1 LEAFMLLLNCGC
13 ASYADIVPGIPE
25 FSGLRSAANTP
36 DPILAFRFCLFLVC
50 IPIWCQNPERIVC
63 RFRVRSKP
71 FNYVLTMTDFPKG
84 GDIAAT
90 RAWLDKKGFERVFI
104 NWEADAILGH
114 DIKFIKS
121 KFPDDSAG
129 QEAADRL
136 WGYINTARQTIGNCW
151 CMLLSFECHVFHLCC
166 QLIL

>member
-1 LEAFMLLLNCGC
+1 
-13 ASYADIVPGIPE
+13 
-25 FSGLRSAANTP
+25 
-36 DPILAFRFCLFLVC
+36 
-50 IPIWCQNPERIVC
+50 
-63 RFRVRSKP
+63 
-71 FNYVLTMTDFPKG
+71 MTDFPKG

-104 NWEADAILGH
+104 NWEADAILGY

-136 WGYINTARQTIGNCW
+136 WGYINTARHTIGNCW
-151 CMLLSFECHVFHLCC
+151 RMLLSFECHVFYLCC